1 VDLENPLSLETFIVA
16 GSGNI
21 TKSGNSLKLVC
32 QKMELGFF
40 AAFSEASFFLIYVG
54 ANSLV
59 GVSSRLRN
67 VGASANIAPTVG
79 AKFSVGANFT

>member
-1 VDLENPLSLETFIVA
+1 VDLENPLSLETSIVA

-40 AAFSEASFFLIYVG
+40 AAFSEASFF
-54 ANSLV
+54 
-59 GVSSRLRN
+59 
-67 VGASANIAPTVG
+67 
-79 AKFSVGANFT
+79 